1 MKTIQHIVLTFGLVI
16 GALNSAHAGEST
28 KELVN
33 TCKTSTLEKLTG
45 SDDSA
50 RARFK
55 GISGPSTS
63 RKVKLLVMPQEGENY
78 RAECFINAKTQEVLS
93 IEKLS

>member
-63 RKVKLLVMPQEGENY
+63 
-78 RAECFINAKTQEVLS
+78 ECFINAKTQEVLS